1 MADQTV
7 VILGRLPGISIVNV
21 VMAFLKNRALL
32 SVKLS
37 RLDKGKEIILIE
49 AEGCLCSLLSG

>member
-7 VILGRLPGISIVNV
+7 VILGRLPGVSIVNV

>member
-32 SVKLS
+32 SVKIS